1 MKKKVVAALF
11 VSAVCAGCMT
21 MTSMAADTTIRMWT
35 FLDPANT
42 ENGRAVALA
51 QMIEEFEAENEGV
64 EIVVEPQDYN
74 TMTAKFLA
82 ATTIGDAP
90 DIIWCARDELCGV
103 LNAGALEPLENLF
116 MADWT
121 EEEIADVDDV
131 FFQFGERDGKHYTM
145 GLSKN
150 SVGLYYRSDL
160 LEEAGL
166 SVPTTF
172 DELLETA
179 KVLTGE
185 DEETGIYRYGLGQAF
200 STESADPQLIVNY
213 IYDKQGS
220 LFNEDGTAN
229 WSSEAG
235 VEAMEWIVKTVE
247 EGVTPKEAV
256 NTANE
261 DTILEF
267 EAGKYAMLLLG
278 GVRMTNVREAASFD
292 SSTIQFA
299 VLPGG
304 NNFDGWFAGVWSG
317 SENKELAGEFLE
329 KMYSPEADELWVTLG
344 GQAPLRKS
352 TLENM
357 SEFFAEESNQY
368 MKVMSDSFTNAI
380 PLSNTYT
387 VNGFKFDLNRAI
399 QDVLTGE
406 EIQESLEAAETAFN
420 TANGR

>member
-1 MKKKVVAALF
+1 
-11 VSAVCAGCMT
+11 

-82 ATTIGDAP
+82 ATTTGDAP

-131 FFQFGERDGKHYTM
+131 FFRFGERDGKHYTM

-179 KVLTGE
+179 KALTGE

-278 GVRMTNVREAASFD
+278 GVRMTNVRDAASFD

-299 VLPGG
+299 ELPGG

-357 SEFFAEESNQY
+357 SEFFAEDSNQY

-406 EIQESLEAAETAFN
+406 EIQESQEAAETAFN

>member
-11 VSAVCAGCMT
+11 VSAVCAGCMA

-82 ATTIGDAP
+82 ATTTGDAP

-131 FFQFGERDGKHYTM
+131 FFRFGERDGKHYTM

-179 KVLTGE
+179 KALTGE

-278 GVRMTNVREAASFD
+278 GVRMTNVRDAASFD